1 MIKNGEG
8 KTFFK
13 SARFSFSFSSIFHRN
28 TFGREVR
35 FREVETF
42 LLTVLRISFFLV
54 ILNFGELS
62 QRNCL
67 SFVLYQILFCRYN
80 RRLKSM
86 LITHAT
92 VWVILIPQWG
102 SSSVEGGFQMEIIFK
117 TFKACK
123 IYHLPTGSRWSLH
136 NIYYVKVQGLIPVEV
151 LKTYKKTLNDT
162 S

>member
-42 LLTVLRISFFLV
+42 LLNVLRISFFLV

-117 TFKACK
+117 TFRSPFH
-123 IYHLPTGSRWSLH
+123 YLSPLMLLLTSETRFGNYLPLWRNFAKVFGHFSRLS
-136 NIYYVKVQGLIPVEV
+136 
-151 LKTYKKTLNDT
+151 
-162 S
+162 